1 MKDKISF
8 KKGEIE
14 NIIKEEEAFTLKI
27 TKSVQKDT
35 GKFNDDY
42 YKEVTK
48 KFKHLKIVFRC
59 LKLI

>member
-35 GKFNDDY
+35 G
-42 YKEVTK
+42 
-48 KFKHLKIVFRC
+48 
-59 LKLI
+59 